1 MNPTIPKP
9 GTQTRRILDMLLEA
23 NGAWV
28 SKQRFIRELF
38 LTQSGARIFELENEH
53 HWPIEHSK
61 DTDSHGFKSYRIV
74 QEVRTLS
81 ML

>member
-28 SKQRFIRELF
+28 QNSELF
-38 LTQSGARIFELENEH
+38 ASC
-53 HWPIEHSK
+53 S
-61 DTDSHGFKSYRIV
+61 
-74 QEVRTLS
+74 
-81 ML
+81 